1 MRSILTQIATK
12 KVEKILDY
20 LGECGLA
27 DICSNTKPLVDISTE
42 FVLELVTK
50 IIEQVDADFLWQ

>member
-20 LGECGLA
+20 FEEGGLA
-27 DICSNTKPLVDISTE
+27 DICSKTKPLVDISTE

>member
-12 KVEKILDY
+12 MVEKILDY
-20 LGECGLA
+20 FREGGLA

-42 FVLELVTK
+42 FAWNL
-50 IIEQVDADFLWQ
+50 